1 MTTADTQRSTFFR
14 KFGGDLRFLKL
25 HAMSHILHSLLLFAA
40 TLLLPAH
47 EPPPAAGEKYCN
59 TRFSFCVEYPATAL
73 TQKHISENNDGV
85 ALMSADGDVQLRVYG
100 YFNVMGW
107 SVTEEY
113 KDFLE
118 VTRSN
123 NGGEVK
129 ELESGFRDNQFDV
142 LLQVGKKLHY
152 ERTILKGNHF
162 VSMTLE
168 VNRRGT
174 RSIEDSRV
182 QVRQLLD
189 EIVLTVN

>member
-1 MTTADTQRSTFFR
+1 MTTANTQRSTYFR
-14 KFGGDLRFLKL
+14 KFGGDLRFLKF
-25 HAMSHILHSLLLFAA
+25 HAMSHILHSLMLFAA
-40 TLLLPAH
+40 TVLLPAH
-47 EPPPAAGEKYCN
+47 EPPPVAGEKYCN
-59 TRFSFCVEYPATAL
+59 TRFSFCVEYPGIVL

-85 ALMSADGDVQLRVYG
+85 AVMSADGDVQLRVYG

-129 ELESGFRDNQFDV
+129 ELESGFKEHQFDV

-152 ERTILKGNHF
+152 ERTALKGNHF

-168 VNRRGT
+168 VNRRGA

-182 QVRQLLD
+182 QVKQLLD